1 MISFRMG
8 ILKAMR
14 KMTEKGKEMCVCF
27 CVCRVVYILCVLK
40 DIKKAATFECRND
53 FHFVF
58 YIFAV

>member
-27 CVCRVVYILCVLK
+27 CVCRVVGALCFFFPGNVGVISL
-40 DIKKAATFECRND
+40 IVYR
-53 FHFVF
+53 
-58 YIFAV
+58 